1 MQLHELLS
9 SIVQEFGEEV
19 LTENRLKGILSDY
32 SAGTNADRFQVVIAR
47 SINDRIGHRLLDL
60 RGLDEADYDL
70 RLNTI
75 KQAFQEDNFFQYGI
89 SDYII
94 DCYLYALGWIETIDE
109 YDEDELQLGTAKA
122 GELSF
127 MEWNGAEYCGN
138 VSKVNERSGFGVCKK
153 VNGSYYA
160 GEWKLDLQAGVGIEV
175 THEKEK
181 YAGEW
186 SLNRRNGVGTMVRT
200 DGIRYSGEWKNGKMH
215 GVGVLYYPNGE
226 RLCARFTSGR
236 IEQGSGVYYLQ
247 DGSYILGAMTENGPD
262 GKCLHYKKDGSCETE
277 QWLSGVKQ

>member
-1 MQLHELLS
+1 MAFLS
-9 SIVQEFGEEV
+9 KLFGKKDKDNDKNEEV
-19 LTENRLKGILSDY
+19 EEIVLDDSNFEDEEALTDAEIEAAEKFEEENREKYENSTSLDVDGEFIDY
-32 SAGTNADRFQVVIAR
+32 ESLIPD
-47 SINDRIGHRLLDL
+47 D
-60 RGLDEADYDL
+60 
-70 RLNTI
+70 
-75 KQAFQEDNFFQYGI
+75 
-89 SDYII
+89 
-94 DCYLYALGWIETIDE
+94 DE
-109 YDEDELQLGTAKA
+109 YDEDELQPGTAKA

-226 RLCARFTSGR
+226 RLCARFASGR